1 MSPLAIDISGLT
13 HRYPAKKGSEERKAL
28 DGVSLQVPE
37 REMFGVLGPNG
48 GGKSTL
54 FKILST
60 LIAPTEG
67 SVKIFGEDVL
77 LHPNRVRSLIGVVF
91 QSPALDKKLTVEENL
106 LAQGYLY
113 GESGTSL
120 KEKVKA
126 GLERMG
132 LWERRKEY
140 AEKLSGGLKRR
151 IEIAK
156 ALLHSPRLL
165 ILDEPTTGLDPGMR
179 RELWDYLKEL
189 QGKSAMT
196 LVVTTHLMEE
206 ADGCERIALLDRGK
220 IVSLGAPQE
229 LRQELGGNVISIKSA
244 DPERLKVQLDEAFK
258 SASSL
263 NDGEIRIE
271 KDMGPNFLTEV
282 MGRFSNQIHSITIG
296 KPTLEDL
303 FLRKTGRKIS
313 DPEHSHA

>member
-1 MSPLAIDISGLT
+1 MSSLAINISGLT

-28 DGVSLQVPE
+28 DGVSLQIPE
-37 REMFGVLGPNG
+37 RELFGVLGPNG

-60 LIAPTEG
+60 LITPTEG
-67 SVKIFGEDVL
+67 SVKIFGEDVIS
-77 LHPNRVRSLIGVVF
+77 HPSRVRSLIGVVF

-106 LAQGYLY
+106 IAQGYLY
-113 GESGTSL
+113 GQSGHSL
-120 KEKVKA
+120 RENVKA

-132 LWERRKEY
+132 LWDRRKEF

-151 IEIAK
+151 VEIAK

-189 QGKSAMT
+189 QNKSGMT

-206 ADGCERIALLDRGK
+206 ADGCERIALLDKGK

-229 LRQELGGNVISIKSA
+229 LRKELGGNVISIKSA
-244 DPERLKVQLDEAFK
+244 DPERLKTEIEAAFK
-258 SASSL
+258 AGASL
-263 NDGEIRIE
+263 ADGEIRIE
-271 KDMGPNFLTEV
+271 KEMGPDFLAQV
-282 MGRFSNQIHSITIG
+282 MGKFSSQIHSITIG

-303 FLRKTGRKIS
+303 FLRKTGRRIS